1 MLFFVFQ
8 LICVEYTVPM
18 ATDVEDKVRKAIKQ
32 KSGNKKVINEMQKL

>member
-18 ATDVEDKVRKAIKQ
+18 ATDVEDEESKKSNKTKEREQ
-32 KSGNKKVINEMQKL
+32 KSD